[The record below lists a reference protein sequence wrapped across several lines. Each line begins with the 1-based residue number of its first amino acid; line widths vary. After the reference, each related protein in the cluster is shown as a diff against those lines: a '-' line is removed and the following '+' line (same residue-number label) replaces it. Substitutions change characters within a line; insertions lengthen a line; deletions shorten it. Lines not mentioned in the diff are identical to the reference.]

1 MKIDIFNHLFP
12 RRFFDECINTPSG
25 PKDIGKRVREA
36 ATIVDLDARFRVMDE
51 FGEYCQVLS
60 LPQPPLESLAGADRT
75 PAMARM
81 VNDGFADLCRRY
93 PDRFP
98 SFIASLPMNN
108 LEESLNEADR
118 SINQLGARGVQ
129 VFTNVK
135 GKPLDA
141 PDVLPLF
148 EELARRE
155 AVIWMHP
162 ARGADMSDYLSEEKS
177 KYEIWWTFGWPY
189 ETSAAMARLVFS
201 GIFDRQPNLKII
213 THHMGGMVPYFEGRV
228 GYGWDQLGKRTS
240 DTDYTVLLK
249 TLKKRPLDY
258 FKMFYADTALFGGF
272 PATQCGLAFFGL
284 DRVLF
289 ASDVPFEPAPG
300 LYIRETIRCIEG
312 LGLNADQ
319 KDQIY
324 RGNAEH
330 LLKMSQVKAA

>member
-60 LPQPPLESLAGADRT
+60 LPQPPLESLAGPDQT

-108 LEESLNEADR
+108 LEESLNEAGR
-118 SINQLGARGVQ
+118 ASNQLGARGVQ

-148 EELARRE
+148 EELARRDV
-155 AVIWMHP
+155 VIWMHP
-162 ARGADMSDYLSEEKS
+162 ARGAEMTDYLSEEKS
-177 KYEIWWTFGWPY
+177 
-189 ETSAAMARLVFS
+189 
-201 GIFDRQPNLKII
+201 
-213 THHMGGMVPYFEGRV
+213 
-228 GYGWDQLGKRTS
+228 
-240 DTDYTVLLK
+240 
-249 TLKKRPLDY
+249 
-258 FKMFYADTALFGGF
+258 
-272 PATQCGLAFFGL
+272 
-284 DRVLF
+284 
-289 ASDVPFEPAPG
+289 
-300 LYIRETIRCIEG
+300 
-312 LGLNADQ
+312 
-319 KDQIY
+319 
-324 RGNAEH
+324 
-330 LLKMSQVKAA
+330 